1 MTDLQSAVQALQE
14 FDVFWQKVGE
24 YSSEMAMRMAMDPK
38 TSPCKS
44 YFVRHCRFLYSNILL
59 TYSVAHA
66 ASWWMMFGSSTPKLQ
81 YLAMRLVSQCC
92 SSSRCERN
100 WSTFALLHTKVR
112 NRLSHKK
119 LNKLV
124 YVNYNLRLRLEEVSG
139 PLMRE
144 EGDFIDQLAHLSFY
158 DEKNPVREWMEYGRS
173 NRAPVLDE
181 DDDDGDIPLPSHI
194 VRDQINVSDLREATG
209 NDSISDWARQ
219 NIGDTHLGKRKL
231 HKGPKK
237 GDSKRR
243 KGKGT
248 AKPVS
253 SDTKTDDGKGER
265 SPPYQE
271 SEDSSSA
278 DDGDDGDGAQPN
290 AGGGGSGADD
300 AAGGSGHARGVRF
313 TGIYC
318 TYKYTHISDY

>member
-1 MTDLQSAVQALQE
+1 
-14 FDVFWQKVGE
+14 
-24 YSSEMAMRMAMDPK
+24 
-38 TSPCKS
+38 
-44 YFVRHCRFLYSNILL
+44 
-59 TYSVAHA
+59 
-66 ASWWMMFGSSTPKLQ
+66 MMFGSSTPKLQ

-92 SSSRCERN
+92 SSSGCERN

-158 DEKNPVREWMEYGRS
+158 DENNPVREWMEYGRS
-173 NRAPVLDE
+173 NRALVLDE

-209 NDSISDWARQ
+209 DDSISDWARK
-219 NIGDTHLGKRKL
+219 NMGDTHLGKRKL
-231 HKGPKK
+231 QKGPTK
-237 GDSKRR
+237 GDPKHR
-243 KGKGT
+243 KGKTT

-253 SDTKTDDGKGER
+253 GDTETDDGEV
-265 SPPYQE
+265 
-271 SEDSSSA
+271 SA
-278 DDGDDGDGAQPN
+278 TKQV
-290 AGGGGSGADD
+290 SGAKDGNTFK
-300 AAGGSGHARGVRF
+300 AKEL
-313 TGIYC
+313 I
-318 TYKYTHISDY
+318 

>member
-1 MTDLQSAVQALQE
+1 MQRPGGCCSDQVLQSCCILPCGLFHNVVRPVDASGTGVLLSCCIQRFAIGCRTRNLISL
-14 FDVFWQKVGE
+14 FMSTTIFVSDL
-24 YSSEMAMRMAMDPK
+24 RR
-38 TSPCKS
+38 SP
-44 YFVRHCRFLYSNILL
+44 
-59 TYSVAHA
+59 
-66 ASWWMMFGSSTPKLQ
+66 
-81 YLAMRLVSQCC
+81 
-92 SSSRCERN
+92 
-100 WSTFALLHTKVR
+100 
-112 NRLSHKK
+112 
-119 LNKLV
+119 
-124 YVNYNLRLRLEEVSG
+124 G

-231 HKGPKK
+231 QKGPKK

-253 SDTKTDDGKGER
+253 SDTETDDGEGER
-265 SPPYQE
+265 SPLYQE
-271 SEDSSSA
+271 SKDSTSP
-278 DDGDDGDGAQPN
+278 DDSDDSDGADAD
-290 AGGGGSGADD
+290 AGGGASASGGGAAG
-300 AAGGSGHARGVRF
+300 AAGGSGGARGVRF

-318 TYKYTHISDY
+318 TYKYTHISDYEY

>member
-1 MTDLQSAVQALQE
+1 
-14 FDVFWQKVGE
+14 
-24 YSSEMAMRMAMDPK
+24 MDPK
-38 TSPCKS
+38 TFLCKS
-44 YFVRHCRFLYSNILL
+44 YSVRHYCFIYSNILL

-92 SSSRCERN
+92 SSSGCERN

-119 LNKLV
+119 LNKL
-124 YVNYNLRLRLEEVSG
+124 NAGGE
-139 PLMRE
+139 
-144 EGDFIDQLAHLSFY
+144 
-158 DEKNPVREWMEYGRS
+158 
-173 NRAPVLDE
+173 
-181 DDDDGDIPLPSHI
+181 
-194 VRDQINVSDLREATG
+194 
-209 NDSISDWARQ
+209 
-219 NIGDTHLGKRKL
+219 
-231 HKGPKK
+231 
-237 GDSKRR
+237 
-243 KGKGT
+243 
-248 AKPVS
+248 
-253 SDTKTDDGKGER
+253 GER